1 MEDEDRLKPGCWIDH
16 CWCSLCPEGSHERV
30 HVWTKDADDANKD
43 IKDKVKGAL
52 MINENEILAVF
63 ALVARQKNLDQVWQP
78 RLYCFRKSVV
88 QNRVV
93 FESDLA
99 EVLSF
104 IILGQDA
111 ELLLVQLTFY
121 FILLKVDVRYFHDGL
136 QFFFSCFKQLSGV
149 SEIVKKTFKEMVS
162 VDRAQVFAR
171 D

>member
-1 MEDEDRLKPGCWIDH
+1 
-16 CWCSLCPEGSHERV
+16 
-30 HVWTKDADDANKD
+30 
-43 IKDKVKGAL
+43 

-63 ALVARQKNLDQVWQP
+63 ALVARQKNLDQVGQP

-88 QNRVV
+88 QHGVV

-104 IILGQDA
+104 IILGQNA

-149 SEIVKKTFKEMVS
+149 SEIIKKTFKE
-162 VDRAQVFAR
+162 
-171 D
+171 